1 MAKSKLFLIDAHAL
15 CYRAFFAIQNL
26 RTSYGQPTNAVFGF
40 INTLKKILKD
50 FKPDYMAACFDVGK
64 KTHRQVKFAEYKIH
78 RPSMPDELISQI
90 PLIKELILAYN
101 IPVFELEGF
110 EADDVIATI
119 AKKIG
124 SKDVEVIIVSGDKD
138 MLQLVQGNIKM
149 FDYRKEEIV
158 DAKGVKERYGFEPKH
173 IVDFIGLAGDKTD
186 NIPGVDGVGKV
197 TATSLIQDY
206 GSLEQILKNVDKI
219 KSQKLSEKLK
229 DQKNQALMSKDLA
242 LLDTSVPI
250 DFNLKGLKVVDPDT
264 EKLSQFFSRMEF
276 RRLVEGLGAPTAAQ
290 EAPLNLQ
297 RTSIKTKK
305 DIQEL
310 VETIE
315 KQKYFALAL
324 ESSFED
330 DLAASQD
337 LVVAIDEKH
346 VFIVSPERINDIK
359 DVFENIAI
367 TKICHDS
374 KALLKILNERNIVMA
389 GKIFD
394 VMLAGYLLEAS
405 QSVKDIGILSFKYLK
420 RALPKESGLDQ
431 KVSAMIGLFK
441 IFRKE
446 LQEKSLL
453 KLFEEIEIPLSY
465 VLYRMEQEGVC
476 LDVKFFKKLSVEA
489 NKEITSL
496 SKKIYKMA
504 GEEFNLNSPKQ
515 LSHILFEKLKLPAV
529 KKTKTGF
536 STDEGVLH
544 KLALKHKLPAL
555 LLEYRQLTKLTT
567 TYIDALPK
575 LLDVKTKRIHAN
587 FDQTGTETG
596 RLSSRNP
603 NLQNIP
609 IRTELGRQIRKA
621 FIPSDKNH
629 IIVSADYSQIELRI
643 LAHLSQDKNL
653 IRAFKEDED
662 IHQFTAG
669 LIFDVK
675 KDKVTREM
683 RVAAKR
689 VNFGIVYGMSAFG
702 LSKDLGVSQ
711 PEAQEFIDKYF
722 LRYPKVSEYMQSEI
736 KKAEKEGFVLTL
748 LNRRRYIPEIHSDN
762 MSIRQF
768 AQRQAINTPVQGSA
782 ADLIKLAMIQVQEK
796 IDIEQLNSRMTIT
809 VHDELVFD
817 VLEGEKARM
826 VDLIKKEM
834 ESPLKLSVP
843 IQVSIKAGQNWLELS
858 EVKQ

>member
-1 MAKSKLFLIDAHAL
+1 MAKPKLFLIDAHAL

-64 KTHRQVKFAEYKIH
+64 KTHRQEKFAEYKVH
-78 RPSMPDELISQI
+78 RPSMPDDLISQI

-119 AKKIG
+119 
-124 SKDVEVIIVSGDKD
+124 SKGISPKDAEVIIVSGDKD
-138 MLQLVQGNIKM
+138 MLQLIEGNIKM
-149 FDYRKEEIV
+149 FDYRREEIV
-158 DAKGVKERYGFEPKH
+158 DAKGVKDRYGFEPKH

-197 TATSLIQDY
+197 TATNLIQEY

-219 KSQKLSEKLK
+219 KSQKLSEKLSNQK
-229 DQKNQALMSKDLA
+229 DQALMSKDLA
-242 LLDTSVPI
+242 LLDMKVPI
-250 DFNLKGLKVVDPDT
+250 DFSLKDLKVTEPDT
-264 EKLSQFFSRMEF
+264 EKLRQFFSRMEF
-276 RRLVEGLGAPTAAQ
+276 RRLAEGLGVPTAAQ
-290 EAPLNLQ
+290 EVSLKLQ
-297 RTSIKTKK
+297 KTSIETKK
-305 DIQEL
+305 DAEDL
-310 VETIE
+310 VAAIE
-315 KQKYFALAL
+315 KKKYFALAF
-324 ESSFED
+324 ESSLED

-337 LVVAIDEKH
+337 LVVALDEKH
-346 VFIVSPERINDIK
+346 IFVVPPSWIK
-359 DVFENIAI
+359 NIKSVFESIAI
-367 TKICHDS
+367 TKICHGS
-374 KALLKILNERNIVMA
+374 KALFKILNERDILVA
-389 GKIFD
+389 GKVFD

-405 QSVKDIGILSFKYLK
+405 QSVKDLGILSFKYLN
-420 RALPKESGLDQ
+420 RSFSKEAGFDQ
-431 KVSAMIGLFK
+431 KVSAMVGLFK
-441 IFRKE
+441 IFKKE
-446 LQEKSLL
+446 LEEKTLL

-476 LDVKFFKKLSVEA
+476 LDIKFLKKLSTEA
-489 NKEITSL
+489 NKEITIL

-515 LSHILFEKLKLPAV
+515 LSHILFEKLKLPVV

-536 STDEGVLH
+536 STNESVLH
-544 KLALKHKLPAL
+544 KLAPKHKLPAL
-555 LLEYRQLTKLTT
+555 LLDYRQLTKLTT

-575 LLDVKTKRIHAN
+575 LLDAKTKRIHAN
-587 FDQTGTETG
+587 FDQAGTETG

-609 IRTELGRQIRKA
+609 IRTDLGRQIRKA

-653 IRAFKEDED
+653 IKAFKNDED

-675 KDKVTREM
+675 SDKVTREM

-702 LSKDLGVSQ
+702 LAKDLGVPQS
-711 PEAQEFIDKYF
+711 EAQEFIDKYF
-722 LRYPKVSEYMQSEI
+722 LRYPKVSEYMQKEI
-736 KKAEKEGFVLTL
+736 KKAEKDGFVITL

-796 IDIEQLNSRMTIT
+796 IDIEDLKSRMTIT

-817 VLEGEKARM
+817 VLKSEKERM
-826 VDLIKKEM
+826 MVLIKKEM
-834 ESPLKLSVP
+834 EGPLKLSVP
-843 IQVSIKAGQNWLELS
+843 IKVSVKAGQNWLDLS
-858 EVKQ
+858 EVS